1 MREAVLQSLV
11 MDAGRHVPM
20 YRRFWSTA
28 GIDVDG
34 ARGAPDFGSLPR
46 LDKSMLRNCRPE
58 ERLHERRRG
67 RRLTEERS
75 SGSSGEPLTVFKDRG
90 QELARRWAF
99 LRALLACGY
108 RPGQRC
114 LFVTSRR
121 SGAWPAAT
129 GWRYA
134 RVGDDT
140 GELLALIDRQRPH
153 VLYGP
158 LSTLE
163 LLAARRPSASVGAG
177 WPTLLVSTAE
187 QLTRGRRAALERA
200 FGPRIADFYGMT
212 EFGLVAYRA
221 PGRATFERARTSLLL
236 EFLPVAGEPEVERLV
251 VTDVAARTAPL
262 IRYDTAD
269 LVRRDHNLA
278 SGPILEFA
286 GRSFDCLV
294 TASGVRVSPYRID
307 VVLEQITALEGF
319 EVVQHPDRS
328 VDVTLEVQSG
338 ARDAVLAVARQGL
351 ASVLG
356 NGIALRVTCG
366 TIRRGPHGSK
376 FRPIRSLAGGAA

>member
-1 MREAVLQSLV
+1 MREAALQTLV
-11 MDAGRHVPM
+11 RDAGRHVPM
-20 YRRFWSTA
+20 YRRFWSAA
-28 GIDVDG
+28 GIDVEG
-34 ARGAPDFGSLPR
+34 ARGAPDFGSLPQ
-46 LDKSMLRNCRPE
+46 LDKSMLRSCRPE

-75 SGSSGEPLTVFKDRG
+75 SGSSGEPLTVFKDRS
-90 QELARRWAF
+90 QELVRRWAF

-121 SGAWPAAT
+121 SGAWPAMT

-134 RVGDDT
+134 RLGDDT
-140 GELLALIDRQRPH
+140 DALLALIDRQRPH

-163 LLAARRPSASVGAG
+163 LLATQRRATAVRAG

-200 FGPRIADFYGMT
+200 FGSRIADFYGMT

-221 PGRATFERARTSLLL
+221 PGRASFERARASLLL
-236 EFLPVAGEPEVERLV
+236 EFMPVAGEPELERLV

-269 LVRRDHNLA
+269 LVRRDRDLA

-286 GRSFDCLV
+286 GRSFDRLV
-294 TASGVRVSPYRID
+294 TAAGVPVSPYRVD
-307 VVLEQITALEGF
+307 VVLEQVRGLEGF
-319 EVVQHPDRS
+319 EVVQQPDRS
-328 VDVTLEVQSG
+328 VDVTLEVQPG
-338 ARDAVLAVARQGL
+338 ARDAVLAVAREGL

-356 NGIALRVTCG
+356 TEITLRIACG
-366 TIRRGPHGSK
+366 TIHRGPHGSK
-376 FRPIRSLAGGAA
+376 FRPIRSLAGSAA